1 MELNLE
7 LKTITDKIA
16 DVPGDIIEL
25 GVYTGNNAV
34 QFMWLLPYK
43 KYFGFDTFSGYTEED
58 IESSPNKEGLI
69 SNQGRWDHDEKETI
83 QRIEMFEKKIKVM
96 LLKSHPVAGF
106 EIIKGDLKE
115 TLPKEIKNKK
125 IQQAALLYVDCNA
138 YLPAI
143 RGIEAVYPTMPK
155 GAIICIDEHQ
165 VGGETKALIETA
177 NKYGLTVIDTGFKF
191 KSGPNSNPSKYI
203 IKQ

>member
-7 LKTITDKIA
+7 LKTILDKIA
-16 DVPGDIIEL
+16 DIPGDIIEL
-25 GVYTGNNAV
+25 GVYTGNNSI
-34 QFMWLLPYK
+34 QFMWQTPHK
-43 KYFGFDTFSGYTEED
+43 KYFGFDTFNGYTQED

-83 QRIEMFEKKIKVM
+83 QRITDFEDRLRKVW
-96 LLKSHPVAGF
+96 LGTSPIAGF
-106 EIIKGDLKE
+106 EIITGDLKE
-115 TLPKEIKNKK
+115 TLPKQVESGGV
-125 IQQAALLYVDCNA
+125 QQVSLLYVDCNA

-143 RGIEAVYPTMPK
+143 RGIEAVYPIMAK

-165 VGGETKALIETA
+165 VGGETKALTETA
-177 NKYGLTVIDTGFKF
+177 DKYGLEVIDTGFKF